1 MTAMPQSEPEMPR
14 PTPVPDASLIREQL
28 NRLKAH
34 SLFSHSKRYPV
45 LLAYIVEQT
54 LLGNSA
60 VLKERTIGVEA
71 FGREPEYDVNLD
83 PVVRTSAAEVRKR
96 LIQYYYDSAHAG
108 ELVIELFAGSY
119 VPTFRESDLQKIE
132 ASDTEENAGAPSP
145 STSEPEP
152 NPENLLPQLAAVSQP
167 RPGIPP
173 GVLSAQNYR
182 RIRLA
187 TMLLLAMAA
196 GLAIGRHRAQPPA
209 SNMERFWAPI
219 TSSPGPV
226 TYCIGEPGAYLEM
239 RRTAGVTIEDPSVS
253 GGLNLSDVVTLA
265 RSIVPLVPRNDAF
278 RVLSSSQTSFEQLRE
293 GPVVLIGAFS
303 NLWTLRVTEKL
314 RFGFETK
321 NGAGKLVDRKDAHS
335 ASWATQLDA
344 SGHKV
349 VRDYAIVARIH
360 DSTTGQPVIIIAG
373 ILAEGTEAAGEVLYN
388 PVSLD
393 SLLQKAPRNWAQMN
407 LEAVI
412 QTDVFEGHP
421 GPPNILAVEAW

>member
-1 MTAMPQSEPEMPR
+1 MTAAPQSEPELPR
-14 PTPVPDASLIREQL
+14 PAPVPDASLIREQL
-28 NRLKAH
+28 NRLRAH

-54 LLGNSA
+54 LLGNGA
-60 VLKERTIGVEA
+60 NLKERTIGVEA
-71 FGREPEYDVNLD
+71 FGREADYDVNVD

-119 VPTFRESDLQKIE
+119 VPSFRESDLARIE
-132 ASDTEENAGAPSP
+132 TSDAEANAGAFGA
-145 STSEPEP
+145 STREPETS
-152 NPENLLPQLAAVSQP
+152 PENLVSQLAAVSQP
-167 RPGIPP
+167 HPEIPP
-173 GVLSAQNYR
+173 GALSAQSYR

-187 TMLLLAMAA
+187 VLLLLAMAA
-196 GLAIGRHRAQPPA
+196 GLAIGRHRPQPPV

-239 RRTAGVTIEDPSVS
+239 RRTAGVTIEDPSLS

-265 RSIVPLVPRNDAF
+265 RSIVPLVPRSGAF
-278 RVLSSSQTSFEQLRE
+278 RVLSSSQTSFDQLRE

-303 NLWTLRVTEKL
+303 NIWTLRVTEKL
-314 RFGFETK
+314 RFGFESE
-321 NGAGKLVDRKDAHS
+321 NGAGKLVDRKDAHA
-335 ASWATQLDA
+335 ASWSPQLD
-344 SGHKV
+344 SSHHKV

-373 ILAEGTEAAGEVLYN
+373 ILGEGTEAAGEALYN
-388 PVSLD
+388 PVYLD

-421 GPPNILAVEAW
+421 GPPTILAVEAW